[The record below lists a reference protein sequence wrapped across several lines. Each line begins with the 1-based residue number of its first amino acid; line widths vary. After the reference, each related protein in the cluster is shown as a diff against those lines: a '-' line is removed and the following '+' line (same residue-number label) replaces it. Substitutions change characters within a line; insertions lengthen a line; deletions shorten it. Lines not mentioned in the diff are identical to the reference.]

1 MDSNETNQW
10 NDRRAK
16 TIVLVVMSCL
26 LVITLLISLSE
37 NMGFVGKQAERFVH
51 LVIYVGICGL
61 IVAMIGST
69 RVQKDVRLIILLMIM
84 VGFLPTLLRWTHQI
98 RFLDTFPILGRENAA
113 HVSLKTIFSVLW
125 VFSPFA
131 LIYTLL
137 RTTERAHQQ
146 LEQNVIDRTR
156 ELSETNR
163 RLNTEI
169 RDRIQAENELD
180 QARRNLEVV
189 VAARSNQLREAQSQL
204 VRQER
209 LSALGKMASGIAHEL
224 NNTLS
229 PVVAFSDLLKRA
241 DNLSPEQAEWVAY
254 IAQSADDAARV
265 VDSLK
270 KFHGGQSDEHRKVVE
285 LAPLIEQVI
294 EMTRPCWRDAAR
306 TEGKRIDIDLQL
318 DDTPRVWANPV
329 ELRQVLINVV
339 FNAAE
344 SIVGNGTITIR
355 LASESDVVI
364 EVRDTGCGMTAA
376 ALERCFEPFYTE
388 KAGGTGLGLS
398 VCHGLI
404 HDHGGT
410 LTVESQ
416 LGVGTVFTIRLPMS
430 HAAAKRS
437 DRPTS
442 SSLPVSFAGSLKCL
456 YVDDNELLRK
466 SFLSICEANDVDVEV
481 VSSAEEALLQIAAT
495 SFDVVITDLSM
506 DGMDGVDLLQEMHQR
521 KIDTPVVLL
530 TGWLETKI
538 AERLKGCIR
547 PDMVLAKPATSLDY
561 QNVFAWYARP
571 VSSVQ

>member
-1 MDSNETNQW
+1 MTQTD
-10 NDRRAK
+10 DRRSGPK
-16 TIVLVVMSCL
+16 ILVAMSCL
-26 LVITLLISLSE
+26 LVVTLLVALAEDAGVVGRETE
-37 NMGFVGKQAERFVH
+37 N
-51 LVIYVGICGL
+51 LVCLVVYVCIGGL
-61 IVAMIGST
+61 LLTMTGST
-69 RVQKDVRLIILLMIM
+69 RVPQDIRLIILFMII
-84 VGFLPTLLRWTHQI
+84 VGFVPTLLRWTQYAQSADAI
-98 RFLDTFPILGRENAA
+98 PILAERSVA
-113 HVSLKTIFSVLW
+113 HLPIKTIFSVLW

-131 LIYTLL
+131 LIYALL
-137 RTTERAHQQ
+137 RNSDRADQQ
-146 LEQNVIDRTR
+146 LEQHVIDRTR

-224 NNTLS
+224 NNTLT

-241 DNLSPEQAEWVAY
+241 DNLSPQQAEWVDY

-306 TEGKRIDIDLQL
+306 TEGTRIDIDLQL
-318 DDTPRVWANPV
+318 HDTPSVWANSV
-329 ELRQVLINVV
+329 ELRQVLINLV
-339 FNAAE
+339 FNATE
-344 SIVGNGTITIR
+344 SIVGVGTITIQ
-355 LASESDVVI
+355 LASENDVLI
-364 EVRDTGCGMTAA
+364 EVHDTGCGMTAA

-410 LTVESQ
+410 LTVESKM
-416 LGVGTVFTIRLPMS
+416 GEGTTFTIRLPLS
-430 HAAAKRS
+430 DSAANRL
-437 DRPTS
+437 DRPS
-442 SSLPVSFAGSLKCL
+442 PISLAGSLKCL
-456 YVDDNELLRK
+456 YVDDNELVRK
-466 SFLSICEANDVDVEV
+466 SFLSICESNDVDAEV
-481 VSSAEEALLQIAAT
+481 VSSAEEALKRVAAT

-506 DGMDGVDLLQEMHQR
+506 EGMDGVDLLQEMHRR
-521 KIDTPVVLL
+521 KMDTPVVLL
-530 TGWLETKI
+530 TGWLETKV

-547 PDMVLAKPATSLDY
+547 PDMVLAKPATMLDY
-561 QNVFAWYARP
+561 QTVFARYARQ
-571 VSSVQ
+571 VSSV